1 MRILDT
7 DVCVEILRG
16 NSEVISRRREIQD
29 SVATSWITASE
40 LFYGAAKS
48 AAPNDNRVLVE
59 QLLETMDVVGVNLE
73 VARRFGALKATLE
86 ETGQRLA
93 DADLLIASIA
103 LANDAI
109 LVTGNYK
116 HYQRI
121 PRLVTEDWIRAE

>member
-48 AAPNDNRVLVE
+48 AAPNDNRMLVE
-59 QLLETMDVVGVNLE
+59 QLLVTMDVVGISLE
-73 VARRFGALKATLE
+73 AARRFGALKATLE
-86 ETGQRLA
+86 KSGQRLA

-121 PRLVTEDWIRAE
+121 PGLATEDWIRAE